1 MENRESLKQIPAFP
15 ILYSPFPV
23 PRSPSMRIEQQPA
36 YVLHA
41 RAYRE
46 TSLLLECLTREHG
59 RLGVVA
65 RGVRGERSR
74 LRRAQL
80 EPFQPL
86 ALGLLM
92 RGEMATLTAVETV
105 GAPQRLTGDVA
116 LSGLYLN
123 ELVVRMTG
131 RQDPLPSLFDAYAVT
146 LARLAAGESPGW
158 SLRRFERDLLELTG
172 YGLQLLHEADTG
184 EAIEPQAWYRYQVEQ
199 GAVRCVAV
207 SQRALRGSDLLAL
220 AQERMPDPRGLKA
233 LRDLM
238 REVIRFHL
246 GGGELR
252 AWRVLG
258 MAVSGRRD
266 TTKS

>member
-1 MENRESLKQIPAFP
+1 
-15 ILYSPFPV
+15 
-23 PRSPSMRIEQQPA
+23 MRIEQQPA

-41 RAYRE
+41 RPYRE
-46 TSLLLECLTREHG
+46 TSLLLECLTQEHG

-86 ALGLLM
+86 ALGLLL
-92 RGEMATLTAVETV
+92 RGEMATLTAVEAI
-105 GAPQRLTGDVA
+105 GAPQRLSGDAA

-123 ELVVRMTG
+123 ELVVRLTG
-131 RQDPLPSLFDAYAVT
+131 RQDPLRPLFDAYAQA

-158 SLRRFERDLLELTG
+158 SLRRFERDLLEATG

-184 EAIEPQAWYRYQVEQ
+184 EPIEPQAWYRYEVEQ
-199 GAVRCVAV
+199 GAIRCG
-207 SQRALRGSDLLAL
+207 SDRPHALRGGDLLAL
-220 AQERMPDPRGLKA
+220 AQDRMPDNPGLKS

-252 AWRVLG
+252 AWRVLA
-258 MAVSGRRD
+258 MAVSRRPPA
-266 TTKS
+266 SAN